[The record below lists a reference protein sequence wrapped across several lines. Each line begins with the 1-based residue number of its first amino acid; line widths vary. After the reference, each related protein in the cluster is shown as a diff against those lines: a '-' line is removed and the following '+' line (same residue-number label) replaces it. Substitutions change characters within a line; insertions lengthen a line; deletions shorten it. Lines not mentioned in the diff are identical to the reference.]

1 MLQVLRDLSVGI
13 NTLSQSLFTVMVAPL
28 RKHQEETFITVTS
41 SNKMKHRTW
50 AVEMR
55 SDLEFRVGGSLLS
68 ADIF

>member
-1 MLQVLRDLSVGI
+1 
-13 NTLSQSLFTVMVAPL
+13 MVAPL

-68 ADIF
+68 AEFF